1 MHIAFWGWKRSETEP
16 KYKFCFF
23 QIWTTIL
30 LRTQQE
36 SAPVTLFSKNLQK
49 ISFADMFSVIIII
62 TIIMLYFGVPLT
74 LHVEKN
80 KNLWALANLPQEGFN
95 SP

>member
-1 MHIAFWGWKRSETEP
+1 
-16 KYKFCFF
+16 
-23 QIWTTIL
+23 
-30 LRTQQE
+30 
-36 SAPVTLFSKNLQK
+36 
-49 ISFADMFSVIIII
+49 MFSVIIII